1 MAEHDQ
7 LANRRASAVTE
18 VAFGKTSLLRSARAA
33 IPKLVCGPDRIL
45 LSRPFGS
52 MFLLYAGTY
61 ITANTVDTVSSSAD
75 EVRAGASTS
84 SLTKLGLVSTVNVG
98 LSLAKDNQFAKA
110 FGAASTRSMPLIS
123 YGPLMLRDAIT
134 LYASFNLPP
143 LIADLLPVS
152 WEGFMSRLAV
162 AQLAAPAAS
171 QLVTTPLHLYGL
183 DTANRR
189 GKLSFRRRWDPIQK
203 AWASTS
209 AARALRVLPGLGLG
223 NVVNTQVRTDLMA
236 RIHS

>member
-1 MAEHDQ
+1 MANQ
-7 LANRRASAVTE
+7 RVSAVTE
-18 VAFGKTSLLRSARAA
+18 VAFGKTSLLCSARAA
-33 IPKLVCGPDRIL
+33 IPKLIRGPDCIL

-61 ITANTVDTVSSSAD
+61 ITANTVDTQSSSA
-75 EVRAGASTS
+75 EEIWSGATTS

-110 FGAASTRSMPLIS
+110 FGAASSRSLPLIS

-134 LYASFNLPP
+134 LHASFNLPP
-143 LIADLLPVS
+143 LMADLLPAS
-152 WEGFMSRLAV
+152 WESFTSRLAI

-171 QLVTTPLHLYGL
+171 QLITTPLHLYGL
-183 DTANRR
+183 DTASRMA
-189 GKLSFRRRWDPIQK
+189 KLSFRQRWDPIRK

-223 NVVNTQVRTDLMA
+223 NVVNTKVRTDLMA